1 VRMEPGCARAAAC
14 LAAPQRA
21 SSTCGLRAC
30 ASCAGPAQ
38 GPVSGDDLA
47 YSKKPRPVD
56 YQPYKMVR
64 VGRRGRGL
72 AAAAQSAHSACFSSW
87 RCSAGLVSTAL
98 PASRAAPPPP
108 PHTHSQ
114 TDYEAANYDVK
125 KAKGYWQLGCL
136 GPEESQ
142 ELQAKVCACVACM
155 CGDALRAGAGCH
167 MRAPVCFP
175 DHDRSARRVSACG
188 R

>member
-87 RCSAGLVSTAL
+87 RCSAALVSTAL
-98 PASRAAPPPP
+98 PASRAGGGGGGGRGRARAAAGVVPSPPCAPGGPPPP
-108 PHTHSQ
+108 PPTHTRRR
-114 TDYEAANYDVK
+114 T
-125 KAKGYWQLGCL
+125 
-136 GPEESQ
+136 
-142 ELQAKVCACVACM
+142 
-155 CGDALRAGAGCH
+155 
-167 MRAPVCFP
+167 MRRPTMT
-175 DHDRSARRVSACG
+175 
-188 R
+188 